1 MCILKC
7 LLGKPD
13 FLTYFSRIIRPLN
26 ANYSKIFSK
35 FFFYQTRI
43 VHFIKTYFKP
53 RIVDLFFT
61 TFKDWLT
68 TNHWFLKK
76 YRFFIQTS
84 YFYKLF
90 QRPSGSKD
98 VRGIFKISFWSGI
111 TNFKKIFFKFK
122 FISRTFWQE
131 RTFWD
136 DFFQYIFKDYRLT
149 DIDLRTIDSRTFW
162 QARTF
167 WDDFFSI
174 YF

>member
-13 FLTYFSRIIRPLN
+13 FLTYFSRIIRPLI
-26 ANYSKIFSK
+26 ANCSKIFSK
-35 FFFYQTRI
+35 FFFFQTRI
-43 VHFIKTYFKP
+43 VHFIKTYFMS

-111 TNFKKIFFKFK
+111 TNFKKNIF
-122 FISRTFWQE
+122 QV
-131 RTFWD
+131 
-136 DFFQYIFKDYRLT
+136 QVYFKDFLAGK
-149 DIDLRTIDSRTFW
+149 DFLGW
-162 QARTF
+162 
-167 WDDFFSI
+167 FFSI